1 MATMTDADLLALYE
15 RTVDELYRHASR
27 LRAATRR
34 WLAHRVVPAS
44 LPRPA
49 EARRTRPGAR
59 AARHRPSAHRGRWW
73 ARSRCVG
80 TEVPADQRAVLV
92 LRYVDEMTV
101 SEVAHTMGRSVHAT
115 ESLLA
120 RARTT
125 LRSILTQGV
134 K

>member
-1 MATMTDADLLALYE
+1 
-15 RTVDELYRHASR
+15 
-27 LRAATRR
+27 
-34 WLAHRVVPAS
+34 
-44 LPRPA
+44 
-49 EARRTRPGAR
+49 
-59 AARHRPSAHRGRWW
+59 
-73 ARSRCVG
+73 
-80 TEVPADQRAVLV
+80 
-92 LRYVDEMTV
+92 MTV